1 MDLEYNYLVST
12 ASIFRSAIEL
22 RCSSDLAHLSNVE
35 KYYTTLRSD
44 LEIQRFNLFEMVPD
58 RLFSEDDVAMW
69 FLETDSLNRQRVGH
83 YLSSN
88 SNTSMNNQSTRRHIP
103 RVILEKIAS
112 KICALEVASGFIDGL
127 KLFLPVVDDNDI
139 LSCGFSKSDE
149 KIRVLL
155 REYVIAHFTHSSLPL
170 LNYIAIDHVPVI
182 IDIAISVLNVSRSLL
197 LKERNTLYGL
207 QSSSNTQSSMT
218 MNTFMNE
225 ITDILSRQ
233 SNVYQPVLSLPTKTI
248 NDLYSDA
255 CRTVSSLIQQLSQV
269 QAQGGPWNNKEN
281 DAILNFLRLPLTTN
295 IPPSYLFFSKPRVQG
310 HVMACLSGTTSH
322 RGDGNSIRQGS
333 SRTGVFPTQH
343 SHRESAGNESSIYLY
358 AKLSH
363 DAVYLFDPLL
373 PDTDRAATD
382 DQQMVVH
389 TSSEL
394 SLPHG
399 RLSGCIPLQGLQLQV
414 DDDTSELDVVVLTSV
429 SCPPQFIPYIEY
441 TPLSKE
447 DVTSESHLGP
457 PLASSIHIT
466 YYSRIKLQICSDS
479 SNSITPQLSLR
490 RVEEWS
496 DQLERT
502 CWECRASQYRDDSS
516 GEPLQL

>member
-22 RCSSDLAHLSNVE
+22 RCSSDVAHLSNVE
-35 KYYTTLRSD
+35 KYYTTLQSD

-58 RLFSEDDVAMW
+58 RLSSEDDVAMW

-88 SNTSMNNQSTRRHIP
+88 SNTSMNNQSTRRLIP

-182 IDIAISVLNVSRSLL
+182 IDIAISVLNVLRSLL
-197 LKERNTLYGL
+197 LKERNALYGL
-207 QSSSNTQSSMT
+207 QTSSNTPSSMT
-218 MNTFMNE
+218 INTFMNE

-233 SNVYQPVLSLPTKTI
+233 NNVYQPVLSLPTKAI
-248 NDLYSDA
+248 NDLYTDA
-255 CRTVSSLIQQLSQV
+255 CKTVSSLIQQLSQV

-281 DAILNFLRLPLTTN
+281 DAILSFLRLPLTTN

-322 RGDGNSIRQGS
+322 RGDGISIRHGS

-343 SHRESAGNESSIYLY
+343 SHRESGGNESSIYLY

-382 DQQMVVH
+382 DQQMVA
-389 TSSEL
+389 SSEL

-414 DDDTSELDVVVLTSV
+414 DDDTSELVDVVVLTSV
-429 SCPPQFIPYIEY
+429 SYPPQFIPYIEY

-516 GEPLQL
+516 GEPLHL